1 VGERLLILF
10 IGFLDVLFADAQVEE
25 GTDVAQFGPSQP
37 RTDLQRTGGGQ
48 AQAGSLTVIPDGR
61 GYAEHSA
68 QHRENV
74 RRSCDMPFGRN
85 RAHPPPHIA
94 RGAERTPPHPQ
105 IALLSESGT
114 SGSLRTNSCCPAIF
128 VHTEGPE
135 TGRSLRVA
143 GFSCGHHGA
152 RTPVGASCKC
162 ALCLLV
168 LRPAPG
174 ARSPLSA
181 VPTPALHGLT
191 G

>member
-105 IALLSESGT
+105 IALLSESGQVGRYERIRAVQLYSFT
-114 SGSLRTNSCCPAIF
+114 LRAPRPGVVYVWPVSAADTM
-128 VHTEGPE
+128 V
-135 TGRSLRVA
+135 R
-143 GFSCGHHGA
+143 GHPSA
-152 RTPVGASCKC
+152 RLAN
-162 ALCLLV
+162 ALCASSFC
-168 LRPAPG
+168 APHL
-174 ARSPLSA
+174 A
-181 VPTPALHGLT
+181 PALPSLPCLLLPCT